1 MSESWS
7 VSVEL
12 NGENVVTIEPDCL
25 SGRKIGPAEEDAIRS
40 AACHLLAFLGDPPP
54 IRFVTRERI
63 PFQFPDEQQGERG
76 DRT

>member
-12 NGENVVTIEPDCL
+12 NGENVVTIEPNYL
-25 SGRKIGPAEEDAIRS
+25 SGRSLVPAEKDAIRN
-40 AACHLLAFLGDPPP
+40 AAYYLLAFLGDPPP